1 MDKVAEALRL
11 RASARSPHQQR
22 VDSFMSLAN
31 QRLPLRP
38 ELMTPAERELRAR
51 LIFEEVMETI
61 NDLGVVILF
70 AITGREEDLPLN
82 NPFASGKK
90 GDPRTFD
97 HTYETVN
104 YFDIV
109 GVVDGCGDISVVT
122 TGTLS
127 ALGVSDEAVL
137 RAVDENNLDKFG
149 PGHSFSPQG
158 KLIKPPGHTPPDL
171 GAILVMQ
178 GLDKKFLGLQM
189 GD

>member
-1 MDKVAEALRL
+1 MDKVKESVRM
-11 RASARSPHQQR
+11 RHSARTPHQQR
-22 VDSFMSLAN
+22 VDFFMALAG
-31 QRLPLRP
+31 QRLPQVPSL
-38 ELMTPAERELRAR
+38 LTPLERELRAR

-70 AITGREEDLPLN
+70 AVNGDQADLPLN
-82 NPFASGKK
+82 NPLEP
-90 GDPRTFD
+90 DPKLRVYE
-97 HTYETVN
+97 HSYETVN

-127 ALGVSDEAVL
+127 ALGVSDDLVL
-137 RAVDENNLDKFG
+137 QAVDANNLAKFG

-171 GAILVMQ
+171 GVLLIGMGMEP
-178 GLDKKFLGLQM
+178 GLIDYRAA
-189 GD
+189 